1 MVRIRPLKGEFL
13 RSGLLTRV
21 GVWFASFAAL
31 PYAMYGAMLV
41 MTYLMVTALRQR
53 GRQIWRSCGEA
64 GFGWLTAGLL
74 LSASFGIHRGDA
86 FLQLS
91 NFLPFFVL
99 WGVWVTHPEMVTRPF
114 AVLEKLARWL
124 VLSAAPLCAIAFAE
138 YALKFESLIP
148 QMKASGL
155 PAWFLGWIYEEPY
168 FGHRAR
174 SLFDHPNGL
183 AAYLVMVLGLGLG
196 LVLRVLAQR
205 TSTPLSHQ
213 ENVGIG
219 EIGIGEIGSEVRYR
233 WALGLSVVLC
243 FGAIFC
249 TGSRNGVLIAL
260 VLVAIALY
268 AARRYKWAWMSGLV
282 GAGALAAAI
291 GSFGIGGRSLSLSI
305 FTNDPRLGVW
315 RLATEMI
322 YQRPWLG
329 WGFSGLRRL
338 YVPESIPGHE
348 SIYHAHNIW
357 LFLASESGI
366 PVMVGFCVVFGTIF
380 YRAIRL
386 FLMKD
391 AGLSGG
397 DRAILLSYL
406 LAFSA
411 CLLFA
416 LFDVVLFDARLNIP
430 AWGLLAALHAMSCQ
444 YEYRSDTQT
453 DAENV
458 TISA

>member
-1 MVRIRPLKGEFL
+1 MGRIRPVVDRSLKF
-13 RSGLLTRV
+13 GLSSRLD
-21 GVWFASFAAL
+21 VWLASFVAL
-31 PYAMYGAMLV
+31 PYAMYGSMLV
-41 MTYLMVTALRQR
+41 MVYLLVTAVARR
-53 GRQIWRSCGEA
+53 GRQVWQACGSV
-64 GFGWLTAGLL
+64 GFGWLTVGLL
-74 LSASFGIHRGDA
+74 LSASFGINRGDA
-86 FLQLS
+86 FLQLA

-99 WGVWVTHPEMVTRPF
+99 WGVWVTHPAMVARPF

-124 VLSAAPLCAIAFAE
+124 VVSSLPLCMVALME
-138 YALKFESLIP
+138 YALKFEGIMPWVRAAMPL
-148 QMKASGL
+148 
-155 PAWFLGWIYEEPY
+155 WFLNWIYEEPY

-196 LVLRVLAQR
+196 LVLGFGSAQ
-205 TSTPLSHQ
+205 PP
-213 ENVGIG
+213 V
-219 EIGIGEIGSEVRYR
+219 VRSR
-233 WALGLSVVLC
+233 WLVWLSVVLC

-268 AARRYKWAWMSGLV
+268 AARRYRWAWILGLV

-305 FTNDPRLGVW
+305 FTNDPRVGVW
-315 RLATEMI
+315 RLASEMV

-329 WGFSGLRRL
+329 WGFSGLRVL
-338 YVPESIPGHE
+338 YEPDSIPGHDK
-348 SIYHAHNIW
+348 IYHAHNIW

-366 PVMVGFCVVFGTIF
+366 PVMVGFCVVFGSIF

-386 FLMKD
+386 FFAD
-391 AGLSGG
+391 EERGLSAG
-397 DRAILLSYL
+397 DRAVLFSYL
-406 LAFSA
+406 MAFAA

-430 AWGLLAALHAMSCQ
+430 AFGLLAAMYAMCESV
-444 YEYRSDTQT
+444 RTRRAVGDV
-453 DAENV
+453 DG
-458 TISA
+458 